1 MTFLFLLNIII
12 LVIVIVASVAIRIIC
27 RRKLDAIDGSSPK
40 FKKGEFKG
48 RMKDSK

>member
-12 LVIVIVASVAIRIIC
+12 LAIVVISAIVLRIVC
-27 RRKLDAIDGSSPK
+27 KKKLDAIDGSSPK

-48 RMKDSK
+48 VMKNSE